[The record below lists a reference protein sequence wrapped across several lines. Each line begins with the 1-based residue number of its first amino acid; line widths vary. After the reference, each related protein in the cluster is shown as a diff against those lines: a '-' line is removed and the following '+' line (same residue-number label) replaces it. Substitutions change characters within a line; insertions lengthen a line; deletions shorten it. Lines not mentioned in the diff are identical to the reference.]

1 MGLIGSQGRIQY
13 LASRKVDL
21 ESELHQMNTSRLVL
35 AMEQSQASMDYANQL
50 AAIFDPNNPDAI
62 NAANEAQVVGA
73 QMNARS
79 AQLAVV
85 EKGYDMAIKDLE
97 TEHKA
102 VETEMDAVQK
112 IIDKS
117 IEGQAGFKTLG

>member
-1 MGLIGSQGRIQY
+1 MGLIGSQARQQY
-13 LASRKVDL
+13 LISRKVDL
-21 ESELHQMNTSRLVL
+21 ESEIHMMNTSRLIL
-35 AMEQSQASMDYANQL
+35 AMEQSQTSLDYANQL
-50 AAIFDPNNPDAI
+50 AAIFDPNNPDAVA
-62 NAANEAQVVGA
+62 AANQAQVVGA

-79 AQLAVV
+79 AQLAVI
-85 EKGYDMAIKDLE
+85 EKAYDLAIKDLE